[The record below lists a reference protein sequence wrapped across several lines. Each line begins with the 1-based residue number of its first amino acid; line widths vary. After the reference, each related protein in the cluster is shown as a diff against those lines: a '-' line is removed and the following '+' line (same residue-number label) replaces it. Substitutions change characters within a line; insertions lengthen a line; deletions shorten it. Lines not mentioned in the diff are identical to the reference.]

1 MCYFH
6 THSRVMITFIFK
18 FFYFLSVIILSIY
31 VLDSEISKF
40 QIYVG
45 KLSKKVPE
53 PDPIIVKLYL
63 SFVLHWKHF
72 YGSAHVHVC
81 IQVVCQEFSMLQKS
95 RSSTQVCVGIPF
107 TRRPY
112 FYLLQHHLSRLS
124 NGRYCS
130 IHAGPYSFRPSGHIS
145 STADAR
151 RSCPIFQ

>member
-18 FFYFLSVIILSIY
+18 IFYFLSVIILSIY

-53 PDPIIVKLYL
+53 PNPPIVKLYI
-63 SFVLHWKHF
+63 SFALPWKHF
-72 YGSAHVHVC
+72 YGSADVHVC
-81 IQVVCQEFSMLQKS
+81 IQVVWQEFNVTKS
-95 RSSTQVCVGIPF
+95 RSSTQVCVGI
-107 TRRPY
+107 
-112 FYLLQHHLSRLS
+112 YLIPVVPAFIYYIYLSRLC

-130 IHAGPYSFRPSGHIS
+130 IRAGQYSFRPSGHIS
-145 STADAR
+145 STPDAR
-151 RSCPIFQ
+151 RSCPIFP